1 MVNVIVTVKKK
12 EINKE
17 RNKNTELSNI
27 SYFIAQNYV
36 GC

>member
-1 MVNVIVTVKKK
+1 MVNVIVTVKK
-12 EINKE
+12 KE